1 MNRLALLP
9 DSLAF
14 VGIVLALG
22 VIGLVASYGV

>member
-1 MNRLALLP
+1 MTRFAIAP

-22 VIGLVASYGV
+22 IIGLVASYGV